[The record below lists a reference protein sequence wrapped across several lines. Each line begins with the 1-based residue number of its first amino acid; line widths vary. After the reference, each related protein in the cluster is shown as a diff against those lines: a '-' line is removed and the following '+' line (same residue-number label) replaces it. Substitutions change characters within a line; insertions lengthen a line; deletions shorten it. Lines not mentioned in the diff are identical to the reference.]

1 MGLFLGYFSKRLLVG
16 LAGKGAQ
23 GAIFI
28 GRGAIIKVIG
38 ICSIEGGCVVFIH
51 GRSLILDSL
60 APFGFEGSPETDNNQ
75 GNDIATYN

>member
-28 GRGAIIKVIG
+28 GRGAIKVIG
-38 ICSIEGGCVVFIH
+38 ICSIEGGRVVFYPRKIVDPRQS
-51 GRSLILDSL
+51 RS
-60 APFGFEGSPETDNNQ
+60 FWF
-75 GNDIATYN
+75 

>member
-1 MGLFLGYFSKRLLVG
+1 MTGWER
-16 LAGKGAQ
+16 AQ

-75 GNDIATYN
+75 GNNIATIRSAIPTHRCRWR